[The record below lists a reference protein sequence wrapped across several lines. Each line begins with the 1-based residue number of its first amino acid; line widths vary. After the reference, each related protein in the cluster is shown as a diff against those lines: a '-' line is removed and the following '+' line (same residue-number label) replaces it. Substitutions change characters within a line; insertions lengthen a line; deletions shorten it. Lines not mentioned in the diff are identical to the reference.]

1 MKTECNDLLRMVK
14 LICTAQNRLFWR
26 YECAHKTGFALLLNH
41 KLSQLNGI
49 KDV

>member
-14 LICTAQNRLFWR
+14 LICTAQNRLFGATS
-26 YECAHKTGFALLLNH
+26 AHKTGFALLLNH

>member
-1 MKTECNDLLRMVK
+1 MKTECNDLLRMIK
-14 LICTAQNRLFWR
+14 LSLHGTKSAFWR
-26 YECAHKTGFALLLNH
+26 YERAYKTGFALLLNH